1 MTTLL
6 EIRGLNTYY
15 GESHI
20 LRDVDLSVKAGE
32 MVCLIGRNGVGKTT
46 LLKSLI
52 GLLQPRAGDILLEGD
67 PLHRQA
73 PHQRARS
80 GIGYVPQGREIIPQL
95 TVEENLML
103 GMEAMPGGL
112 SRHRR
117 IDPVVYELFPILREF
132 LPRQGGDLSGGQQ
145 QQLAIARA
153 LLGKPK
159 LLLLDEPTEGI
170 QPNIVQDIEAAVR
183 RIIAETGIGVLLV
196 EQHLHFVRQAD
207 RYYAMQRGGIVA
219 SGPTSD
225 LSQSVVDQFLSV

>member
-1 MTTLL
+1 MTNLL
-6 EIRGLNTYY
+6 EISGLNTYY

-52 GLLQPRAGDILLEGD
+52 GLLRPRSGDILLEGSGLD
-67 PLHRQA
+67 RQA
-73 PHQRARS
+73 PYQRARA

-103 GMEAMPGGL
+103 GMEALPGGL
-112 SRHRR
+112 ARHRQ
-117 IDPVVYELFPILREF
+117 IDPFVYELFPVLQEF
-132 LPRQGGDLSGGQQ
+132 LPRKGGDLSGGQQ

-170 QPNIVQDIEAAVR
+170 QPNIEAAVR
-183 RIIAETGIGVLLV
+183 RIIADTGIGVLLV

-219 SGPTSD
+219 SGPTGE

>member
-1 MTTLL
+1 MTALL

-20 LRDVDLSVKAGE
+20 LRDVDLTVNAGE

-52 GLLQPRAGDILLEGD
+52 GLLRARQGSIVFNGAVLD
-67 PLHRQA
+67 RQA
-73 PHQRARS
+73 PHQRARA
-80 GIGYVPQGREIIPQL
+80 GLGYVPQGREIIPQL

-103 GMEAMPGGL
+103 GMEALPGGL
-112 SRHRR
+112 ARHRR
-117 IDPVVYELFPILREF
+117 IDPFVYELFPILREF
-132 LPRQGGDLSGGQQ
+132 LPRKGGDLSGGQQ

-153 LLGKPK
+153 LLGQPQ

-170 QPNIVQDIEAAVR
+170 QPNIVQDIESAVR
-183 RIIAETGIGVLLV
+183 RIIAETGIGVLLI

-219 SGPTSD
+219 SGPTAE
-225 LSQSVVDQFLSV
+225 LSQDVVNRFLSV

>member
-1 MTTLL
+1 MTALL

-20 LRDVDLSVKAGE
+20 LRDVDLTVNAGE

-52 GLLQPRAGDILLEGD
+52 GLLRARQGSIDFNGAVLD
-67 PLHRQA
+67 RQA
-73 PHQRARS
+73 PHQRARA
-80 GIGYVPQGREIIPQL
+80 GLGYVPQGREIIPQL

-103 GMEAMPGGL
+103 GMEALPGGL
-112 SRHRR
+112 ARHPR
-117 IDPVVYELFPILREF
+117 IDPFVYELFPILREF
-132 LPRQGGDLSGGQQ
+132 LPRKGGDLSGGQQ

-153 LLGKPK
+153 LLGQPK

-170 QPNIVQDIEAAVR
+170 QPNIVQDIESAVR

-219 SGPTSD
+219 SGPTAE
-225 LSQSVVDQFLSV
+225 LSQDVVNRFLSV